1 VSAESHCLIL
11 GYDRTEGGRTAAAW
25 AARELRPE
33 GKLVILHA
41 ARGQHLGASPLST
54 PEERHRFGR
63 ALIDELLLEGDNALH
78 DVEIEAEVPDEEPVA
93 ALIDAA
99 LRHDASA
106 IVVGSRRHSALRK
119 ALGTVTS
126 ELLTSAPVP
135 VIAIP
140 ETMHIGGEP
149 PSKG

>member
-1 VSAESHCLIL
+1 VSPESRCLIV
-11 GYDRTEGGRTAAAW
+11 GYDSTDGARIAAAW

-54 PEERHRFGR
+54 AQERHRFGR
-63 ALIDELLLEGDNALH
+63 ALIDELLLDGDNALH
-78 DVEIEAEVPDEEPVA
+78 DVEIEAEVPDGEPVA

-99 LRHDASA
+99 RRHDARA
-106 IVVGSRRHSALRK
+106 IVVGSQRHSALHK

-126 ELLTSAPVP
+126 ELLKSSPVP
-135 VIAIP
+135 VVAIP
-140 ETMHIGGEP
+140 ETMSFTREP
-149 PSKG
+149 DTEG

>member
-1 VSAESHCLIL
+1 VSAQSRCLIL
-11 GYDRTEGGRTAAAW
+11 GYDRTEGARRAASW
-25 AARELRPE
+25 AARDLRPA

-78 DVEIEAEVPDEEPVA
+78 DVEIEAEVPDQEPVV

-99 LRHDASA
+99 QRHDADA
-106 IVVGSRRHSALRK
+106 IVVGAQRHSALHK

-126 ELLTSAPVP
+126 ELLRSAPVP
-135 VIAIP
+135 VVAIP
-140 ETMHIGGEP
+140 ETMRFARE
-149 PSKG
+149 SAAES

>member
-1 VSAESHCLIL
+1 VSAQSRCLIL
-11 GYDRTEGGRTAAAW
+11 GYDRTEGAQTAASW

-78 DVEIEAEVPDEEPVA
+78 DVLIEAEVPDAEPVA

-99 LRHDASA
+99 ERHEAQA
-106 IVVGSRRHSALRK
+106 IVVGAQRHSPLRK

-126 ELLTSAPVP
+126 ELLQSAPVP
-135 VIAIP
+135 VVAIP
-140 ETMHIGGEP
+140 ETMRFAREP
-149 PSKG
+149 AAES